1 MSISYVEWPIPPRMG
16 QEEVA
21 SKLAEL
27 LLDGKRIL
35 LSAPTGWGK
44 TMTVLAALKA
54 SGLLPAVW
62 MGRSLVL
69 GKRVGDDAALWSL
82 KAFIS
87 AGRERTCLLAEELNG
102 AVHDFC
108 KYMKYRCPYA
118 RFPPSYS
125 LPLVA
130 FSYTE
135 VVERGKREGWCP
147 YYAQDFVEADIC
159 VQNYFKRPSQTKCT
173 VVDEAHNL
181 LMPRE
186 TRILL
191 SKLVEGVTV
200 LREFSVSSRL
210 LHATDSLV
218 RYITVKDGIL
228 EISLFLDENG
238 LNELKEL
245 YLERLK
251 EGDPRLRPFLELT
264 RGVAY
269 IEGEKVLVFKPESLP
284 SFRPCILV
292 SATIPEIGGNFLQI
306 DAEIKIPWSRKLR
319 ATIVEDVTTKFDEF
333 DTNMVLRYKR
343 LLVNVAR
350 DYKRVLV
357 FAASERVA
365 KELLSLAT
373 YYEAEPPSDWEGL
386 LLLKARGRFSEGID
400 LPADAVVIA
409 GAPFLPPEVSDRLA
423 KLYRAVGLRAPLKA
437 AVDIPMLIATLQCV
451 GRAWRR
457 PDTDAIVFLADS
469 RFSKYVEDLGSYLE
483 IQ

>member
-1 MSISYVEWPIPPRMG
+1 MFSVGIAHIEWPIPPRMG

-35 LSAPTGWGK
+35 FSAPTGWGK

-54 SGLLPAVW
+54 SDLLPAVW

-82 KAFIS
+82 RAFVS
-87 AGRERTCLLAEELNG
+87 AGRERTCLLADELNG

-108 KYMKYRCPYA
+108 KYMRYRCPYA

-125 LPLVA
+125 LPLIA
-130 FSYTE
+130 FSYIE
-135 VVERGKREGWCP
+135 VVTRGKGEGWCP

-159 VQNYFKRPSQTKCT
+159 IQNYFKRPAQTKCI
-173 VVDEAHNL
+173 VIDEAHNL

-186 TRILL
+186 TRIPL

-200 LREFSVSSRL
+200 LREIGVSSKL
-210 LHATDSLV
+210 LHAAESLI
-218 RYITVKDGIL
+218 RYITVKDGAL
-228 EISLFLDENG
+228 EINLFLNENE

-251 EGDPRLRPFLELT
+251 EGDPRLRSFLELS
-264 RGVAY
+264 RGVTY

-284 SFRPCILV
+284 NFRPCILV
-292 SATIPEIGGNFLQI
+292 SATIPEIGGNILQV
-306 DAEIKIPWSRKLR
+306 DAEIKIPWTRKLR

-333 DTNMVLRYKR
+333 DTNMVLRYKG
-343 LLVNVAR
+343 LLISVAS

-357 FAASERVA
+357 FA
-365 KELLSLAT
+365 
-373 YYEAEPPSDWEGL
+373 
-386 LLLKARGRFSEGID
+386 
-400 LPADAVVIA
+400 
-409 GAPFLPPEVSDRLA
+409 
-423 KLYRAVGLRAPLKA
+423 
-437 AVDIPMLIATLQCV
+437 
-451 GRAWRR
+451 
-457 PDTDAIVFLADS
+457 
-469 RFSKYVEDLGSYLE
+469 
-483 IQ
+483 